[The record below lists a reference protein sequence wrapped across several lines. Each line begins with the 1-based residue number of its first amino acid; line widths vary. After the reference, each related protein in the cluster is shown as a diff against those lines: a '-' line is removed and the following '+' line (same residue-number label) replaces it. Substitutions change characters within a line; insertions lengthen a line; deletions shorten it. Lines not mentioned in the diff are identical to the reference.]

1 MEIFYIHTVNDI
13 FSCGPVRALFSRAHR
28 PCWPG
33 LGLWP
38 PRPRGGLAGSPGE
51 QRGRR
56 GERLL
61 RAAPGSQQRSLV
73 CRSARE
79 RACHHLLTV
88 QDGLTESVLAN
99 SGAPS
104 PSVASRGSFSLR
116 VLPAR
121 SPRWGGGSLDCFRG
135 GRSPRGAPRAGR
147 RVRLL
152 SLLELAAHPQNTKPF
167 LPSPPPRG
175 RVVRRCPCP
184 SALLQSAFSEN
195 SETVSRLA
203 PALWYSVFNYLVFGF
218 NR

>member
-1 MEIFYIHTVNDI
+1 M
-13 FSCGPVRALFSRAHR
+13 LSRAHKL
-28 PCWPG
+28 CWPD

-38 PRPRGGLAGSPGE
+38 PRPCGDLAGSPGE
-51 QRGRR
+51 QRSRR
-56 GERLL
+56 GECLV

-73 CRSARE
+73 CHSARE
-79 RACHHLLTV
+79 RACHPLLTV
-88 QDGLTESVLAN
+88 QEVLTESVLAN
-99 SGAPS
+99 SDAPS

-116 VLPAR
+116 VLPVR
-121 SPRWGGGSLDCFRG
+121 SPRWGGGGLGCFRG
-135 GRSPRGAPRAGR
+135 GRTPRRAPRAGR

-152 SLLELAAHPQNTKPF
+152 SLLELAARPQDTKPF

-195 SETVSRLA
+195 SEKVSRLA
-203 PALWYSVFNYLVFGF
+203 PTLWYSVFNYLVFGF